1 LFSKTCIVI
10 AIFTISSTI
19 FEIENI
25 KQGDI
30 FVINDGNKIKFKPIS
45 QNRQALSLLGK
56 GLI

>member
-1 LFSKTCIVI
+1 LYSN
-10 AIFTISSTI
+10 AILTISSTI

-30 FVINDGNKIKFKPIS
+30 FVIKDGNKIKFKPIS
-45 QNRQALSLLGK
+45 QNNQALSLLGK